1 VVLALVALLQAGSA
15 VSLPPPARA
24 AFDAATFDPIVLDGI
39 RRGAYPGAALVV
51 GRRDTLLFSKGYGR
65 LTWSATSAAVDPD
78 STLYDLASLTK
89 VVATTTA
96 LMVLLERGRVRLDAP
111 VAAYVP
117 EFAGPGTAGITI
129 RQLLTHTSGLRAD
142 LPDAELKTLP
152 DGAAL
157 LRRVLAETP
166 RVPPGRRVIYS
177 DLNAILLG
185 EVVRRASGEPLDVF
199 AARELFLPLGLGQ
212 TMFRP
217 PARLRPHAAPTGVWR
232 GHAIAGIVN
241 DASAFKLGGVS
252 GNAGLFSTAVDV
264 ARFAQFVLRGGTL
277 PDGRRLLRTETVRLF
292 TTKAVDFGG
301 GSETRRARPERR
313 HAVRAAELRPHGMD
327 GDVALDRSRSGPV
340 RRAARE
346 PRVCAPRPA
355 LVHAAQAGARGRG
368 RRRSAGVRCL
378 VIDPANRR
386 SSTTASAVS
395 VGRGWSA
402 CGAGTGD
409 SGSA

>member
-1 VVLALVALLQAGSA
+1 MVLALVALLQAGSA

-301 GSETRRARPERR
+301 GSE
-313 HAVRAAELRPHGMD
+313 VRALGWQAVPTGERVPSVGTRFGPRSYGHTGWTGTSLWIDPDRDLFVVLLANRAYAPRALRSFTLLKRVRGA
-327 GDVALDRSRSGPV
+327 VADA
-340 RRAARE
+340 AAR
-346 PRVCAPRPA
+346 
-355 LVHAAQAGARGRG
+355 
-368 RRRSAGVRCL
+368 
-378 VIDPANRR
+378 
-386 SSTTASAVS
+386 ASDAS
-395 VGRGWSA
+395 
-402 CGAGTGD
+402 
-409 SGSA
+409 